1 MSEFVSVDRINTLKS
16 GIESRTGETYADLTE
31 GVQALMDGFG
41 QGDGGNVGIP
51 IGIFYSIITPTR
63 QKLEAMGYAVHEF
76 TLTSTPTSAWDLP
89 NPLGAVPREIIALFR
104 VDSGIAELLDTGY
117 PLCATNT
124 EFVNGSYTNH
134 NTLNLKSISIPYNVP
149 GAFTMELSSY
159 RWLDNLPDAGKIYL
173 RNPNDHISVG
183 WQPGNYIL
191 AVK

>member
-1 MSEFVSVDRINTLKS
+1 
-16 GIESRTGETYADLTE
+16 
-31 GVQALMDGFG
+31 VQALVDGYG

-51 IGIFYSIITPTR
+51 VGIFYSIIPPTR

-76 TLTSTPTSAWDLP
+76 TLISEPTSAWDLP

-104 VDSGIAELLDTGY
+104 VDSGIAELLDTDY

-134 NTLNLKSISIPYNVP
+134 NTWMLKSISFPYNPP
-149 GAFTMELSSY
+149 GAFAMVLSSY

-173 RNPNDHISVG
+173 RNPIASDSVR